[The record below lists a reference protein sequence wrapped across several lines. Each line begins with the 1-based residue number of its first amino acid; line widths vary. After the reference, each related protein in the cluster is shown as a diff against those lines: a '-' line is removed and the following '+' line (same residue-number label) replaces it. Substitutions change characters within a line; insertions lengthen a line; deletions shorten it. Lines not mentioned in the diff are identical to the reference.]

1 MPATAAQRSGPP
13 RWLRLQ
19 WGFDAWLVTRHA
31 DVRVVLSDSRFT
43 RDVHRAS
50 EIRAAAG
57 LPRLPV
63 GGTGRGVTLL
73 HIDPPEHT
81 RLRRLMH
88 PLFTARR
95 IERLRP
101 MVSKLARDLVAQFA
115 HTGQADL
122 VAELALPLTVG
133 VLCELAGLPPGDLER
148 FGPWVRDVHQTEGGA
163 DAGRR
168 MVEAIQAMDAYLA
181 GVIGARRLRAGR
193 SRGTPADVL
202 TELACP
208 SAATG
213 RLGDD
218 ELIAL
223 GRDLLVG
230 GYESTKNLIAGGM
243 LALLTHPGPMAELL
257 ADPTLVPLAVEEL
270 LRYAPPFPR
279 MEQRYATADI
289 EVGGALI
296 SRGEPVIADL
306 FAANRDPARFPD
318 PDRLTIADSARGQ
331 LSFGPGTHHCLGAA
345 VARLEAEVAVQTLLT
360 GLPQLRLGCRPEDV
374 ERLPGF
380 SPGPRSL
387 PVTFI
392 PIPVQH
398 RA

>member
-1 MPATAAQRSGPP
+1 M
-13 RWLRLQ
+13 
-19 WGFDAWLVTRHA
+19 
-31 DVRVVLSDSRFT
+31 
-43 RDVHRAS
+43 
-50 EIRAAAG
+50 
-57 LPRLPV
+57 
-63 GGTGRGVTLL
+63 L
-73 HIDPPEHT
+73 HVDPPDHT
-81 RLRRLMH
+81 RLRRRVH
-88 PLFTARR
+88 PLFAPRR

-101 MVSKLARDLVAQFA
+101 MVSQLARNLVDQFA
-115 HTGQADL
+115 PSGRADL

-148 FGPWVRDVHQTEGGA
+148 FSPWVRDVHQTEGGA

-168 MVEAIQAMDAYLA
+168 MVGAIQAMDAYLA
-181 GVIGARRLRAGR
+181 EVIGAKRLRAAR
-193 SRGTPADVL
+193 SSDMPVDVL
-202 TELACP
+202 TELACS
-208 SAATG
+208 SAANG

-218 ELIAL
+218 ELIAF

-230 GYESTKNLIAGGM
+230 GYESTKNVIAGGM
-243 LALLTHPGPMAELL
+243 LALTHPGPMAELL

-279 MEQRYATADI
+279 MEERYATDDI
-289 EVGGALI
+289 DVGSVLI
-296 SRGEPVIADL
+296 SRGEPVVADL

-318 PDRLTIADSARGQ
+318 PDRLTIADSARGH

-360 GLPQLRLGCRPEDV
+360 RLPELRLGCRPEDV
-374 ERLPGF
+374 EWLPGF

-392 PIPVQH
+392 PAPAAH